1 MALLLLNAAKQ
12 GRTTAAARAL
22 VAQTARGLATEKSS
36 GFPCTAGARERA
48 LVTLDLVPKA
58 LLFAPPGAPCT
69 AGARE
74 RALVTVDPPVPKA
87 PPQSGSP
94 AKASGFPYAGAA
106 GGSSLHLVPK
116 PKALLFAPTS
126 MAGPTAKK
134 LALEGKAAPSLVK
147 KKAAAI
153 TEGVRSYVTR
163 RCWPCQA
170 PPEAWDDQEK
180 AIAKVIAA
188 HLNKMEEAL
197 GERITKCWV
206 GNQKLLIEQTRRSHW
221 RLALLAAALIAFAV
235 ESLVLGLEICMK
247 LFRMRFLGFLDCP
260 ELFAVLRRHQD
271 EAQNQLLEFSREP
284 EACELRRVVAAE
296 EWDAAVKDI
305 FTARSL
311 RQMIKSLFWS
321 SKGAGARDK
330 KSPVAIVPA
339 GAQGN
344 KKQ

>member
-48 LVTLDLVPKA
+48 LVTLDLPGNA
-58 LLFAPPGAPCT
+58 LW
-69 AGARE
+69 
-74 RALVTVDPPVPKA
+74 
-87 PPQSGSP
+87 SP
-94 AKASGFPYAGAA
+94 STRRCPRRHH
-106 GGSSLHLVPK
+106 SRDLRPK
-116 PKALLFAPTS
+116 PRAFRTPEPRGDRHYTWCPSPRPCSSRLPPWP
-126 MAGPTAKK
+126 GPAAKK

-221 RLALLAAALIAFAV
+221 RLALLAAAL
-235 ESLVLGLEICMK
+235 MK
-247 LFRMRFLGFLDCP
+247 LFRMRFLDFLDCP

-296 EWDAAVKDI
+296 VWDAAVKDI